1 MIGSYIYAESN
12 YTLGFDLGDLERSQ
26 SGHSHFKGAC
36 QGAELGHM
44 CYYYTNKLPFAYGT
58 LLVVVQHTLGGGEGS
73 VPTVVSIGVLPTA
86 ALKQLIGIYSLIP
99 TTLSLYT

>member
-1 MIGSYIYAESN
+1 MLLLHQQTTFRIWYFAG
-12 YTLGFDLGDLERSQ
+12 G
-26 SGHSHFKGAC
+26 GA
-36 QGAELGHM
+36 
-44 CYYYTNKLPFAYGT
+44 AYF
-58 LLVVVQHTLGGGEGS
+58 GGGEGS